1 MAKHFKFIQIATAS
15 ETVRSG
21 QVKPVLFALD
31 EEGNVWEYDYGH
43 PRVNKRPQWGSL
55 AHRQK
60 IIAGFCGPYLPQRRP
75 IT

>member
-1 MAKHFKFIQIATAS
+1 MAKLSKFIQIATAS

-43 PRVNKRPQWGSL
+43 PRVNKTPQWV
-55 AHRQK
+55 
-60 IIAGFCGPYLPQRRP
+60 PLPTGRK
-75 IT
+75 

>member
-1 MAKHFKFIQIATAS
+1 MLRSSEKIGGKLMTKHSKFIQIATAS

-43 PRVNKRPQWGSL
+43 PRVNKRPQWVSL
-55 AHRQK
+55 PTDRK
-60 IIAGFCGPYLPQRRP
+60 
-75 IT
+75 